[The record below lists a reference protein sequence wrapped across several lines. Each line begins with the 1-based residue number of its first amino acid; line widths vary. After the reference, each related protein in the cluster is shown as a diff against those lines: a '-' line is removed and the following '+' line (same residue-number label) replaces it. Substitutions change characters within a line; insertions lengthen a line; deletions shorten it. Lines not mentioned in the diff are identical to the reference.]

1 MTTVDQLSTGQVL
14 LTSLKAVNGNKIQM
28 EIAEIVNE
36 RPISAASLFNI
47 GDDRFSQQK
56 ARRAWQAGEPAQIA
70 KLLGIEEAKL
80 SA

>member
-47 GDDRFSQQK
+47 GDDRFSNKETVVHGKQVNQL
-56 ARRAWQAGEPAQIA
+56 
-70 KLLGIEEAKL
+70 KLLNY
-80 SA
+80 